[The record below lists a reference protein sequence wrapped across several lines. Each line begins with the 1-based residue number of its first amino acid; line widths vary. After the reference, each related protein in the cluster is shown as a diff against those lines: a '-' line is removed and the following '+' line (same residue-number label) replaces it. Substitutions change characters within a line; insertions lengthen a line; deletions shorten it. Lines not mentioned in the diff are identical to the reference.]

1 MPNKLNET
9 LHLFTWKP
17 KVFMDAINRETMKNK
32 DGHLIGS
39 CGAASQITANS
50 CFTHITN
57 FVAQQHSN
65 VTKGHKFLELSSCL
79 DVEVTYDQHYLLQ
92 PTASNVLVGHILE
105 DLIGQNAKKKSQS
118 DASTCFPVT

>member
-1 MPNKLNET
+1 
-9 LHLFTWKP
+9 
-17 KVFMDAINRETMKNK
+17 MDAINRETMKNK